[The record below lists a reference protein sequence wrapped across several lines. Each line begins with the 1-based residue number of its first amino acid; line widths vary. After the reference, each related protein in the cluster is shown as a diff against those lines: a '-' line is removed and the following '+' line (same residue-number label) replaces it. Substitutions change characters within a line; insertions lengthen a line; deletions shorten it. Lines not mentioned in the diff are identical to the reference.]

1 MNALNRQE
9 FSQMLSFMLA
19 VIPTEDKTGKNCLF
33 VKIENGVY
41 WFTAGS
47 DNYMKRVPLS
57 SQSTIEKEGMTTSFM
72 IPRAAL
78 KAFSEIM
85 KDHKSKCKKLTK
97 ENEARLFIFIG
108 DDKLESIKEHVH
120 FEQPDI
126 QYKNLHPFFEQ
137 KQNPNGVC
145 DFNLMPGEVTAIM
158 TGFSTT
164 KEVQSTHCTMN
175 LDEKEVHLIHFKQ
188 NRGDDIEYEAV
199 MLPPAEKPKEDG
211 EQLQVGEGDE

>member
-41 WFTAGS
+41 WFTAGG
-47 DNYMKRVPLS
+47 DQCMKRVPLP
-57 SQSTIEKEGMTTSFM
+57 SQTTIDKEGESTSFM
-72 IPRAAL
+72 IPLGAL

-85 KDHKSKCKKLTK
+85 KDHKSKCKKLEK
-97 ENEARLFIFIG
+97 GHENRLFIFISE
-108 DDKLESIKEHVH
+108 DKLESFKEYVY

-126 QYKNLHPFFEQ
+126 QYKNLNPFFEQ
-137 KQNPNGVC
+137 KQVSIGVC
-145 DFNLMPGEVTAIM
+145 DFVLMSGETTAIM
-158 TGFSTT
+158 TGFSKT
-164 KEVQSTHCTMN
+164 KEIESTHCTMN

-211 EQLQVGEGDE
+211 EQLEVGEGDE